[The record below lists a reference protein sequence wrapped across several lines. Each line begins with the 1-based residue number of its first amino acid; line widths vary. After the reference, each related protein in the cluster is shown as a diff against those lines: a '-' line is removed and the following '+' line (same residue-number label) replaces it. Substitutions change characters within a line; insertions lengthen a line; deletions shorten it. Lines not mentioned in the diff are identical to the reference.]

1 MKKKILAIIP
11 ARQGSKRIPQ
21 KNMRLLNNKPL
32 IYYTIL
38 AAMKSKMITDTVV
51 STDSP
56 KILKFAKKFKKIY
69 VPFLRPSKLS
79 GDNVETHPVIK
90 HAIIEMEKIKNI
102 TYDLIILLQPT
113 CPLRTYHD
121 IDQSIKI
128 YNKSKA
134 DSVISIVSV
143 GPNHP
148 LRMKKIKNNGR
159 LINFMPKFLEE
170 NMKPIQKLPAVY
182 IRNGAIYLSTRYQII
197 TKNSLVGK
205 KVFPYIMSEDRS
217 VNIDTFDDLLLARN
231 KINRVRI
238 YLYCI

>member
-1 MKKKILAIIP
+1 MKKKILAVIP

-32 IYYTIL
+32 IYYSIL

-51 STDSP
+51 STDSH
-56 KILKFAKKFKKIY
+56 KIFKYAKRFKKIY
-69 VPFLRPSKLS
+69 VPFLRPAKLS
-79 GDNVETHPVIK
+79 GDNIETCPVIK
-90 HAIIEMEKIKNI
+90 HAIIEMEKIKNT

-128 YNKSKA
+128 YDKNKA

-148 LRMKKIKNNGR
+148 FRMKKIKNNGR
-159 LINFMPKFLEE
+159 LINFLPKSSEE
-170 NMKPIQKLPAVY
+170 NMKPIQKLPTVY
-182 IRNGAIYLSTRYQII
+182 IRNGAIYLSTRNQII

-205 KVFPYIMSEDRS
+205 KVFPYIMTEERS
-217 VNIDTFDDLLLARN
+217 VNIDTFEDLFLARK
-231 KINRVRI
+231 KINNIKSRI
-238 YLYCI
+238 